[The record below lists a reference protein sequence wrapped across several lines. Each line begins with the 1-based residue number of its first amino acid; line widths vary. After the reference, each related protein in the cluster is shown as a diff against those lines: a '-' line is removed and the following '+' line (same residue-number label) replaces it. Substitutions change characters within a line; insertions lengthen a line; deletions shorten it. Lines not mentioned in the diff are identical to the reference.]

1 VIHLTHI
8 SHERLKTLIPK
19 LEAKKLP
26 CTIFTDD
33 VFLPMRE
40 ELRRRNV
47 PAAKAATN
55 TYLFEN
61 ALVRAVL
68 DYRSYL

>member
-8 SHERLKTLIPK
+8 SPTRLKTLIPK

-33 VFLPMRE
+33 VFLPMRK
-40 ELRRRNV
+40 ELRARNV
-47 PAAKAATN
+47 PVA
-55 TYLFEN
+55 
-61 ALVRAVL
+61 
-68 DYRSYL
+68 